1 MVPQTAKQLEA
12 LKEAKMLT
20 LRRTANITISA
31 AVVAATIIISGMANT
46 AQAGKRERLIGAGIV
61 AGVVGTA
68 IIANER
74 RKHRER
80 RRHAR
85 HYDRYDS
92 ECYIKRRK
100 VWSDYHGRRVWRK
113 VEVCY

>member
-1 MVPQTAKQLEA
+1 MSKVFKTTLCAALASAVLATTFVPSAEA
-12 LKEAKMLT
+12 GRKDRLFWGG
-20 LRRTANITISA
+20 
-31 AVVAATIIISGMANT
+31 VAA
-46 AQAGKRERLIGAGIV
+46 GI
-61 AGVVGTA
+61 VGTA